1 MTVKESQAAG
11 RPPLTVPHQP
21 EKLSAVTPRADDAS
35 RRPAANANRS
45 SPDPRPR
52 TGAAPAEPGAADAEG
67 QGTGGGTASIR
78 DVARWAGV
86 SHQTVSRVINGH
98 PNVRDA
104 TRRRVQ
110 RVISQLGFR
119 PNRAARA
126 LSLGTSRAV
135 TVITSNTT
143 LYGRA
148 SILHGVADAARNAGF
163 SVGVYLL
170 DSAEPDAVRT
180 AIERSCDPTAGG
192 VIVIAYD
199 LAGVR
204 ALHAIPAGIRVA
216 AALEVNDTHS
226 GRRYPSVTL
235 DDRSG
240 AGSATRYL
248 LDLGHRTVHYVAI
261 PTSTDAS
268 SRMQGWHA
276 ALQTAGA
283 AIPDVVP
290 GGWTPQTGYRAGRQL
305 AADPDVTAV
314 LCGNDDLA
322 LGVLHALREAGR
334 DVPAA
339 VSVVGFDDI
348 PQAAFYTPPLT
359 TVRLDFAG
367 VGRACFA
374 LLHNAMDPTI
384 PHQPPPAAAPQLV
397 VRASTGHPPLPQSP

>member
-1 MTVKESQAAG
+1 MA
-11 RPPLTVPHQP
+11 
-21 EKLSAVTPRADDAS
+21 
-35 RRPAANANRS
+35 RR
-45 SPDPRPR
+45 
-52 TGAAPAEPGAADAEG
+52 
-67 QGTGGGTASIR
+67 
-78 DVARWAGV
+78 AGV

-110 RVISQLGFR
+110 RAISQLGFR

-126 LSLGTSRAV
+126 LSLGTSPAV
-135 TVITSNTT
+135 TVITSDTT

-148 SILHGVADAARNAGF
+148 SILHGVADAARAVGF
-163 SVGVYLL
+163 SVGVCVL
-170 DSAEPDAVRT
+170 DSAEPDAVHT

-204 ALHAIPAGIRVA
+204 ALRAIPAGIPVA
-216 AALEVNDTHS
+216 AALEVNDAQGGT
-226 GRRYPSVTL
+226 RYPSVTL
-235 DDRSG
+235 DDRTA

-261 PTSTDAS
+261 PSSTDAS
-268 SRMQGWHA
+268 ARMQGWHA
-276 ALQTAGA
+276 ALRAAGA

-290 GGWTPQTGYRAGRQL
+290 GGWTPQAGYRAGRRL

-322 LGVLHALREAGR
+322 LGVIHALREAGR
-334 DVPAA
+334 DVPGA

-348 PQAAFYTPPLT
+348 PPAAFYAPPLT

-367 VGRACFA
+367 VGRDCFG
-374 LLHNAMDPTI
+374 LLHSSMYPAI
-384 PHQPPPAAAPQLV
+384 PHRPPLAAAPELI
-397 VRASTGHPPLPQSP
+397 VRASTGHPPRATPPAR